1 MTFLIRFG
9 VWQVDKWVRCVDY
22 IRQPQVHLKVIIEKS
37 HGFQNFHTFF
47 DTSKCTANYVISFEI
62 YI

>member
-37 HGFQNFHTFF
+37 LGEVSLMEQ
-47 DTSKCTANYVISFEI
+47 DTIENVS
-62 YI
+62 